1 MEVMMDAISFR
12 EAMTHLGAAVNV
24 ITTNGDAGLGGFTA
38 SAVCSVTDSPPTLLF
53 CMNKGGFQYDRF
65 VRNGVA
71 CVNVLHGRQ
80 EDISQ
85 TFSGAVKISI
95 EERFKAVAWS
105 TLHTTAPL
113 LEGSLVSFDCQVVQV
128 TEVGTHGVF
137 ICQVQDV
144 RFGPHNESLMYF
156 RRQYHRLAQAS

>member
-1 MEVMMDAISFR
+1 MDAISFR

-24 ITTNGDAGLGGFTA
+24 ITTDGDAGLGGFTA

-65 VRNGVA
+65 VSNGVA

-85 TFSGAVKISI
+85 TFSGALKISL
-95 EERFKAVAWS
+95 EERFEAVSWS
-105 TLHTTAPL
+105 TLRTPSPAL
-113 LEGSLVSFDCQVVQV
+113 DDSLVSFDCRIVQV
-128 TEVGTHGVF
+128 NEVGTHGVF
-137 ICQVQDV
+137 ICEVEAV

-156 RRQYHRLAQAS
+156 RRRYHRLAEAS